1 MAASEHQRR
10 LVYDSFEEAVG
21 TGATDFMM
29 DRLLEHP
36 RGDFATRDDVLA
48 SATVLQ
54 GEMAEMRAELR
65 GEMSELRTD
74 LRGEMSDLRTEL
86 GAEMSGLRSDLR
98 GDMAGMSLEIGRELR
113 GHFRATMI
121 ALAGFF
127 TPLVVVGLYT

>member
-1 MAASEHQRR
+1 MTTSERQRR

-48 SATVLQ
+48 SATVLL
-54 GEMAEMRAELR
+54 GEMAEMRA
-65 GEMSELRTD
+65 D
-74 LRGEMSDLRTEL
+74 LRGEMAEMRTELRGDLADLRT
-86 GAEMSGLRSDLR
+86 
-98 GDMAGMSLEIGRELR
+98 DMAAMSLEIGRELR
-113 GHFRATMI
+113 SHFRATMI

-127 TPLVVVGLYT
+127 IALVVVGLYT